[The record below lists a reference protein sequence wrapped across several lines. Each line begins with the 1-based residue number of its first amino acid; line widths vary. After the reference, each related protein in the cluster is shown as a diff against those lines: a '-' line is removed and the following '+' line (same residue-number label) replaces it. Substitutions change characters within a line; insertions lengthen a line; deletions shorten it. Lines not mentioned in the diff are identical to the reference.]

1 MNRHYFCACLI
12 SESSMVKQKINAR
25 EPSVYRVELDC
36 HFESDLIRLKVVN
49 FILTDAQV
57 FHHVLVVD
65 FLMII
70 P

>member
-1 MNRHYFCACLI
+1 
-12 SESSMVKQKINAR
+12 MVKQKINAR